1 MIQFG
6 ALHVEYQNNPSYG
19 NSFFFSPK
27 MERLLHEHLERL
39 HTVMRKYNAT
49 TKDLEFPEKW
59 FDGVQIRGG
68 LTWEGDEDMR
78 APMFMSTMSNLTKKK
93 NSEEMNALLQKL
105 KEFFPV

>member
-39 HTVMRKYNAT
+39 HTVMRKYNAIAN
-49 TKDLEFPEKW
+49 DLEFPEIW
-59 FDGVQIRGG
+59 FTGLQIRGG
-68 LTWEGDEDMR
+68 LTWVGPSHLQ
-78 APMFMSTMSNLTKKK
+78 APMFTSTKSDLTEKTS
-93 NSEEMNALLQKL
+93 SEEMNTLLQKL
-105 KEFFPV
+105 KELY